1 MATLD
6 ETNIFGLTPEQ
17 PEKKDDSL
25 SRLGISES
33 GYLNRLAQIQQMNLQ
48 GQTDMSEARSA
59 RGAEKKV
66 LRDQYFSDLAE
77 AAKDPTQEKRDTALE
92 SFFETPFMFQMGQYI
107 PDPTGLPTDIAE
119 AEYSGRKFQE
129 SREAGGKGTEFYPG
143 PLGMGDRPFY
153 PDMTPE
159 EAGLLLQQGLAIASI
174 PPGIG
179 GIAGI
184 AQSMIGLPSKV
195 LRSKSMDGQGGGGGG
210 ISNIQPQPTKDY
222 AGFVSSVERAA
233 LGPQRFGTGQD
244 LIKYLEAG
252 RKGVSTKELEYI
264 DFDQIRN
271 NPNLTKE
278 DVIAHIQANRPKV
291 YRIERSEDNPTY
303 QGDTGDHP
311 LNELPYDQELS
322 DDLNFEETNYWA
334 DAYGGDLEKQSDFI
348 LNNPV
353 LESNG
358 FVVNSENIKNPT
370 VLADLESFIG
380 LNPEAY
386 AYADKTLIKVNLPD
400 GGEPLEIRASDIDSG
415 DYNLVDLVDNM
426 VKSKNATLEFPTL
439 KEDPFAIAQE
449 AAELRMSPDYGNQF
463 EVYEFVGDNT
473 SYSYRITGSDNMGYQ
488 VYVDD
493 APVRGD
499 LGTRGRED
507 VRHFDDLADARA
519 RVQAEAFDNG
529 DIREDLGSID
539 YGSNANRMIDSLPSE
554 VISGQATLRTR
565 FGDEYENYR
574 LPMGGAENYR
584 EFTLHIEN
592 PKTATRYDSSK
603 GTKHFGGGDELLHY
617 RVTDRIDEDGKRVL
631 FVEEIQSDL
640 HSTASSTKSDA
651 TYELSAKERQ
661 KIANQLEEFGLRS
674 RSYARDNRGSGT
686 FFYRGEPGTG
696 GEKMIDIGSLP
707 SIAKDIRAGRTS
719 KLSYEADDFV
729 ENFGLEKTKE
739 IGDLVTKLQEGNL
752 PDLPYKGNDYIDLA
766 VKDIMKLAAEGNYDR
781 VAFTNPATQL
791 RRNRK
796 DLEYIDSIE
805 INQVPFLTKAE
816 QQFNEDFVRT
826 SEQSRIPVGFA
837 PDSNVYETIGGT
849 YKMRLDGSLGD
860 ADLNSFVSTHTDFV
874 VNNPQAQK
882 FWQDFH
888 KNQKIK
894 SAENYETDVYN
905 YEEGMGS
912 LSENSGMSY
921 EDYMKFGSPD
931 HRLNVDYIFSKAD
944 SPLTPAQV
952 AEELQAIGIRKA
964 KKRRLQETQ
973 EAIAK
978 MQEATPMTNDE
989 AYDGFLNMTEA
1000 FYKATEGSDSAYHK
1014 SLAVPPKFFPKKPF
1028 DQLTL
1033 DDMPVSPRELANIN
1047 QETRRGIS
1055 YLMGE
1060 FRRNT
1065 LPNLDNAGKY
1075 IVNTKGTGYK
1085 VDRDKFMIERGEIQD
1100 NYKSEKYNDLDSMIE
1115 DLRLDKKTEEI
1126 VRKDAEKGLIP
1137 VSTTDKQIYQIEA
1150 EGGDGKKPKLIYSSL
1165 IPKSATK
1172 FAKKYNKDAEAKL
1185 KNVLYTSDENLSPT
1199 GLHMDFL
1206 AEQAKLRAKGQ
1217 NLIKNIKA
1225 DNYDTN
1231 FGIDLKA
1238 HEAATIDI
1246 TPEMRKAILEEGV
1259 NVMYKGG
1266 IVNKV
1271 KSMDKPIQGN
1281 RREM

>member
-119 AEYSGRKFQE
+119 AEYSGRKFNE
-129 SREAGGKGTEFYPG
+129 SRQERGKTTEFYPG

-159 EAGLLLQQGLAIASI
+159 EAGLKLQQGLAMASI

-195 LRSKSMDGQGGGGGG
+195 LRSKSMDGTGGGG

-233 LGPQRFGTGQD
+233 LGPQKFGTGQD

-303 QGDTGDHP
+303 QGDTSDHP
-311 LNELPYDQELS
+311 LNELPYDQEAS
-322 DDLNFEETNYWA
+322 DVLNYEETSYWA
-334 DAYGGDLEKQSDFI
+334 DEYGGDLEKQSDFI

-370 VLADLESFIG
+370 VLADLKSFIG
-380 LNPEAY
+380 RSPEAY
-386 AYADKTLIKVNLPD
+386 SYIDRPLIKINYPDDTTGTLNTFEITASNLD
-400 GGEPLEIRASDIDSG
+400 ADNYVLNDI
-415 DYNLVDLVDNM
+415 VNM
-426 VKSKNATLEFPTL
+426 VEKQGGVLEFPTL
-439 KEDPFAIAQE
+439 KEDPFDIAQE
-449 AAELRMSPDYGNQF
+449 AAELRMSPGFGGQY

-473 SYSYRITGSDNMGYQ
+473 SYSYRITGNSDTGYQ
-488 VYVDD
+488 AYVDGE
-493 APVRGD
+493 PVRGI
-499 LGTRGRED
+499 LGTNNGE
-507 VRHFDDLADARA
+507 VVYFDDLADARA
-519 RVQAEAFDNG
+519 RVQAEAYDNG
-529 DIREDLGSID
+529 DIRESDNSID

-651 TYELSAKERQ
+651 TYELPAKERQ
-661 KIANQLEEFGLRS
+661 KIANQLKEFGLR
-674 RSYARDNRGSGT
+674 ANTKELRGYGN

-696 GEKMIDIGSLP
+696 GEKMIDIGALP
-707 SIAKDIRAGRTS
+707 SIAKDIKAGRTENFGS
-719 KLSYEADDFV
+719 KNANDFV
-729 ENFGLEKTKE
+729 ENFGFEKTQE
-739 IGDLVTKLQEGNL
+739 IGALVEKLETGNL

-791 RRNRK
+791 QRNRK

-826 SEQSRIPVGFA
+826 SDESRMSTVA
-837 PDSNVYETIGGT
+837 PTSLATESTFFDVNG
-849 YKMRLDGSLGD
+849 KNRMRLDGPLGD

-874 VNNPQAQK
+874 ANNPQAQK

-905 YEEGMGS
+905 YEEGNG
-912 LSENSGMSY
+912 LLPKNSGMSY
-921 EDYMKFGSPD
+921 ENYMKFGSPD

-952 AEELQAIGIRKA
+952 AEELEAIGIRRA
-964 KKRRLQETQ
+964 KRQRLQETK

-989 AYDGFLNMTEA
+989 AYDGFLKIAENI
-1000 FYKATEGSDSAYHK
+1000 
-1014 SLAVPPKFFPKKPF
+1014 AVGVEFPKKPF
-1028 DQLTL
+1028 NQLTL
-1033 DDMPVSPRELANIN
+1033 DDMPLSQSELTRIN

-1075 IVNTKGTGYK
+1075 LVNTKGTGYK

-1100 NYKSEKYNDLDSMIE
+1100 NYKGAGYDDLDSMIE

-1137 VSTTDKQIYQIEA
+1137 VSTKDKQIYQIEA

-1185 KNVLYTSDENLSPT
+1185 KNVLYTDDENLSPT
-1199 GLHMDFL
+1199 DLYTNFL
-1206 AEQAKLRAKGQ
+1206 AEQKKLRAEGQ
-1217 NLIKNIKA
+1217 NLIKNKKV
-1225 DNYDTN
+1225 DNYDPEG
-1231 FGIDLKA
+1231 GIDFEA

>member
-119 AEYSGRKFQE
+119 AEYSGRKFKE
-129 SREAGGKGTEFYPG
+129 SREARGKGTEFYPG
-143 PLGMGDRPFY
+143 PLGFEDRPFY

-159 EAGLLLQQGLAIASI
+159 EAGLLLQQGLAMASI

-195 LRSKSMDGQGGGGGG
+195 LRSKSMDGTGGGG

-233 LGPQRFGTGQD
+233 LGPQKFGTGLD
-244 LIKYLEAG
+244 LIKYLESTG

-271 NPNLTKE
+271 NPDLTKE

-322 DDLNFEETNYWA
+322 DDLNFEETSYWA
-334 DAYGGDLEKQSDFI
+334 DEYGGDLEKQSDFI

-386 AYADKTLIKVNLPD
+386 SYADKTLIKVNLPD

-519 RVQAEAFDNG
+519 RVQAEADDNG
-529 DIREDLGSID
+529 DIRESDNSID

-565 FGDEYENYR
+565 FGDEYSDYR

-640 HSTASSTKSDA
+640 HSTASSTQSDA
-651 TYELSAKERQ
+651 TYELPAKERQ
-661 KIANQLEEFGLRS
+661 KIANQLEEFGLR
-674 RSYARDNRGSGT
+674 ANTKELRGYGN

-696 GEKMIDIGSLP
+696 GEKMIDIGALP
-707 SIAKDIRAGRTS
+707 SIAKDIKAGRTENFGS
-719 KLSYEADDFV
+719 KNANDFV
-729 ENFGLEKTKE
+729 ENFGFEKTQE
-739 IGDLVTKLQEGNL
+739 IGALVEKLETGNL

-849 YKMRLDGSLGD
+849 YKMRLDGPLGD

-912 LSENSGMSY
+912 LSENSGISY

-952 AEELQAIGIRKA
+952 AEELQAIGIRRA

-1028 DQLTL
+1028 EQLTL

-1060 FRRNT
+1060 FRRNR

-1075 IVNTKGTGYK
+1075 LVNTKGTGYK

-1100 NYKSEKYNDLDSMIE
+1100 NYKGAGYDDLDSMLR
-1115 DLRLDKKTEEI
+1115 DLRLDKKTEAI
-1126 VRKDAEKGLIP
+1126 VRKDAEKGIIP

-1185 KNVLYTSDENLSPT
+1185 KNVLYTDDENLSPI